1 MFTLPVSISQNIL
14 AKLIPAVVWFFGSLI
29 LGMLT
34 IAPAMG
40 MRFRDNPLVLM
51 FTGVRLSDLPEIILG
66 LLFVIGSIATVFLFY
81 YLCMCIGQIFNSH
94 RFLASVGVYIG
105 LQMLLQTMSIVFMW
119 IFAKA
124 VADNVSFA
132 IWIENFPFRLDE
144 FPTDAIVYGFLIT
157 INVVV
162 YGLSAALF
170 FIDNAILKKRLNLI

>member
-1 MFTLPVSISQNIL
+1 MSISQNIL
-14 AKLIPAVVWFFGSLI
+14 AKLIPAVVWFFGSLT

-51 FTGVRLSDLPEIILG
+51 FTGVHLSDLPEIILG
-66 LLFVIGSIATVFLFY
+66 LLFVIGSIAMVFLFY
-81 YLCMCIGQIFNSH
+81 YLCMCIGQLFNSH

-119 IFAKA
+119 IFLLH
-124 VADNVSFA
+124 
-132 IWIENFPFRLDE
+132 LDE

-170 FIDNAILKKRLNLI
+170 FINNAILKKHLNLI